1 MNKLLTLLCLLTFS
15 FNALAS
21 ELQGVR
27 IWPSPDST
35 RVVLDLSAAPK
46 HDYFLLTEPDR
57 IVVDIKGPAT
67 KFDFSK
73 IKNTSPLLK
82 KIRASTPQT
91 KGTYRLVFDLQKST
105 KPVVFSLTPT
115 KPYGHRLVLDLPH
128 GSTKAEPVAA
138 SAPKP
143 VKAPNELGQRDI
155 IIAIDAGHGGDDPG
169 ALGKRTYEKNVTLA
183 IAKQVAD
190 LINRQKGM
198 KAVLI
203 RTGDYFVNLNKR
215 SDIARKS
222 QADLLISIH
231 ADGFHNPKPR
241 GASVWVLSTRRANS
255 EIGRWIEK
263 HEEQSELLG
272 GAGEVIKQTD
282 QDLFLTRTLL
292 DMSMDHSMNTGYGVS
307 VEVLK
312 ELGKVTTLHKKRPE
326 HASLAVL
333 KSPDIPSLLVEAG
346 FITNVQ
352 EENLL
357 RTSNH
362 QQKIANA
369 VFVGVKRHFENN
381 PPVGTYFAS
390 IAAKS
395 HVVQRGESLSVIAK
409 RYGVSVTQ
417 LKRVNNLTS
426 DNVRVDQELKIPSS

>member
-1 MNKLLTLLCLLTFS
+1 MNKLLTLLCLLIVS
-15 FNALAS
+15 VNAWAS

-46 HDYFLLTEPDR
+46 HDYFLLTKPDR
-57 IVVDIKGPAT
+57 IVVDIHGPAT
-67 KFDFSK
+67 KFDFTK
-73 IKNTSPLLK
+73 VKNTSPLLK
-82 KIRASTPQT
+82 KIRTSTPKV
-91 KGTYRLVFDLQKST
+91 KGTYRLVFDLHQAT

-128 GSTKAEPVAA
+128 GKAKAV
-138 SAPKP
+138 
-143 VKAPNELGQRDI
+143 VKAPKQVTAPDVQGERDI

-183 IAKQVAD
+183 IAKQVAA

-215 SDIARKS
+215 SEIARKS

-292 DMSMDHSMNTGYGVS
+292 DMSMDHSMNTGYGVA

-346 FITNVQ
+346 FITNRQ

-362 QQKIANA
+362 QKKIANA
-369 VFVGVKRHFENN
+369 VFVGVKRHFESN
-381 PPVGTYFAS
+381 PPVGTYYAS

-409 RYGVSVTQ
+409 RYGVSVAQ
-417 LKRVNNLTS
+417 LKRANNLKS
-426 DNVRVDQELKIPSS
+426 DQVRVDQELKIPSS

>member
-1 MNKLLTLLCLLTFS
+1 MNKLLTLLCLLIFS

-21 ELQGVR
+21 ELKGVR

-35 RVVLDLSAAPK
+35 RVVLDLSHAPK

-57 IVVDIKGPAT
+57 IVVDIQGPAT

-82 KIRASTPQT
+82 KIRTSSPQT
-91 KGTYRLVFDLQKST
+91 KGTYRLVFDLQQAT

-128 GSTKAEPVAA
+128 SKAKTESVATP
-138 SAPKP
+138 PKQ
-143 VKAPNELGQRDI
+143 VQAPNEQGQRDI
-155 IIAIDAGHGGDDPG
+155 IIAVDAGHGGDDPG

-409 RYGVSVTQ
+409 RYGVSVAQ
-417 LKRVNNLTS
+417 LKQANNLKT
-426 DNVRVDQELKIPSS
+426 DQVRIDQELKIPSS